1 MKRKILQQICASHNK
16 ELHSQF
22 DKLKSN
28 YQYLF
33 KFEDLFDN
41 FSIGT
46 KAILKTIIKA
56 SNIHNGTKDILI
68 NLLEEEAKDPII
80 IGITGTVGKTST
92 AYLLTQYIKALGKKV
107 TLLSSASL
115 DLPISRITKDIC
127 MPVPI
132 QSNNYLK
139 NFLQLSLDYNS
150 DYIII
155 EVSEEALRDNKVQNI
170 PFDIKVLTHF
180 WHNWM
185 EEELPNERY
194 LENKSSFFTNEE
206 DVKYFYHVSSE
217 NLSHFINKAN
227 NPILYGSRY
236 NSNGITADNIQYR
249 IKEFFATFKK
259 QYIEIQTPKEVVTL
273 RTTSI
278 YNFAS
283 VQNVC
288 GVISILDYLGILN
301 TSLLEETLNK
311 TEIPGRKI
319 INVNN
324 RTIII
329 TQSYLNDIFLFKELL
344 DNEMNTESLE
354 KLGEIYTNEYNNI
367 IVIDGIT
374 GWSPIWDNAAPSEE
388 YFLNDLYNNYPTYYK
403 SKAEAFPIV
412 DRYYITN
419 VNPGTCDKDKLL
431 NFVEQVLKESGKP
444 LIKIS
449 NRKECLRQV
458 ILDSQPG
465 DVIFISGRASFDIYQ
480 DGNNTLFFTDEEVI
494 RKFLEDLKW
503 L

>member
-1 MKRKILQQICASHNK
+1 MKRKILKHICASHNK

-33 KFEDLFDN
+33 KFEDLLDN
-41 FSIGT
+41 FSSST
-46 KAILKTIIKA
+46 KGILKSIIKT
-56 SNIHNGTKDILI
+56 SHIHNDTKDIIL

-107 TLLSSASL
+107 TLLSSASF

-139 NFLQLSLDYNS
+139 NFIQLSLDYNS

-155 EVSEEALRDNKVQNI
+155 EVAEEALRDNRLQDI

-185 EEELPNERY
+185 EGTLTNEKY
-194 LENKSSFFTNEE
+194 LETKSSFFTKEE

-217 NLSHFINKAN
+217 NIFHFINKAN
-227 NPILYGSRY
+227 TPILYGSSF
-236 NSNGITADNIQYR
+236 NANGITSDNIQYN
-249 IKEFFATFKK
+249 IKEFFATLKK
-259 QYIEIQTPKEVVTL
+259 QYIEVQTPKEVITL
-273 RTTSI
+273 RTKSI

-301 TSLLEETLNK
+301 ASLLEETLNK

-319 INVNN
+319 ININD
-324 RTIII
+324 RTIVI
-329 TQSYLNDIFLFKELL
+329 TQNYLNDIFLFKELL
-344 DNEMNTESLE
+344 DNEINTKALE
-354 KLGEIYTNEYNNI
+354 KIGEVYINEYNNI

-374 GWSPIWDNAAPSEE
+374 GWSPLWDNVAPSEE
-388 YFLNDLYNNYPTYYK
+388 DFLKELANSFPIYYNSK
-403 SKAEAFPIV
+403 SKAFPLV

-419 VNPGTCDKDKLL
+419 VNPGACNKEELL
-431 NFVEQVLKESGKP
+431 NFVEQALKESDKP
-444 LIKIS
+444 LTKIS

-480 DGNNTLFFTDEEVI
+480 DGDNTLFFTDEEVI

>member
-1 MKRKILQQICASHNK
+1 MKRKILKQICASHNK

-41 FSIGT
+41 FSNST
-46 KAILKTIIKA
+46 KVILKNIIKA
-56 SNIHNGTKDILI
+56 SHIPNNTKDTLLH
-68 NLLEEEAKDPII
+68 LLEEEAKDPII

-92 AYLLTQYIKALGKKV
+92 AYLLAQYIKALGKKV
-107 TLLSSASL
+107 TLLSSASF

-155 EVSEEALRDNKVQNI
+155 EVAEEALRNNRLQDI

-185 EEELPNERY
+185 EGVLTNEKY
-194 LENKSSFFTNEE
+194 LETKSSFFTNEK

-217 NLSHFINKAN
+217 NLSHFIGKAN
-227 NPILYGSRY
+227 NPILYGSKY
-236 NSNGITADNIQYR
+236 NSNGITSDNIQYR
-249 IKEFFATFKK
+249 LKEFFATFKK

-278 YNFAS
+278 YNSAS
-283 VQNVC
+283 VQNIC

-311 TEIPGRKI
+311 TEIPGRKV
-319 INVNN
+319 ININN
-324 RTIII
+324 RTIVI

-367 IVIDGIT
+367 IVVDGIT
-374 GWSPIWDNAAPSEE
+374 GWSSLWDNAAPSEE
-388 YFLNDLYNNYPTYYK
+388 DFLNDLAKNYPIYYNSK
-403 SKAEAFPIV
+403 SKAFPLV

-419 VNPGTCDKDKLL
+419 VNPGACNKEKLL
-431 NFVEQVLKESGKP
+431 NFVEQALKESGKP
-444 LIKIS
+444 LTKIS

-465 DVIFISGRASFDIYQ
+465 DVIFISGRASFDVYQ
-480 DGNNTLFFTDEEVI
+480 DGDNTLFFTDEEVI